1 MQAQDIYEM
10 FEETWKN
17 FRRDQGIRMASSIA
31 FLSMLSL
38 VPITIFAIIIG
49 QAIFSDSALQN
60 EVIPQIS
67 TWFGERAADATR
79 SAFNSASEVTSFTLP
94 AIFSLALLAY
104 SASTVFYEL
113 QKALNNVWGVQKDP
127 EEKSFV
133 ESLEKRVLAF
143 GLVLLVGTLIIVLLV
158 STSII
163 WGVQQ
168 DIDNALGGL
177 MLTLVNVAISIGL
190 AFLILILIY
199 KYIPEVDVNW
209 RVLVPPTLLASIA
222 YIVGLAI
229 VQFYISNSTTGS
241 IYQALGSVALVLIF
255 LFYSAGVLFAGAELS
270 EVYAKRIG
278 AEVEVE
284 QGVKVL
290 DEDRLPMPN

>member
-1 MQAQDIYEM
+1 MQTQDIYEI
-10 FEETWKN
+10 FEETCMN
-17 FRRDQGIRMASSIA
+17 FRRDQGIRMAASIA